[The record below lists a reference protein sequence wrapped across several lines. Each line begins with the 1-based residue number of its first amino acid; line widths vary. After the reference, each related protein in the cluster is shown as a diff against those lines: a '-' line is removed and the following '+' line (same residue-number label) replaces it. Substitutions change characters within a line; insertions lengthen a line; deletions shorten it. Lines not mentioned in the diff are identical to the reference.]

1 VQAPNVQA
9 PNVQAPDLPVSPPS
23 APQLPSGSDAVRV
36 PSAPTGQ
43 ASQPQSAG
51 DQAGAAAQAS
61 TRSGAGGTTDG
72 NRGSAARRGA
82 GVAPPRSAGQL
93 RLERVVRQRSACLPG
108 LPSAQRRVVVLRSGY
123 GPGRP
128 RARRDVARMLDT
140 GVQHVTRLE
149 RLAIEA
155 LGTDGPGGACS
166 TGPAIVESA
175 ASGLLDILGLAGG
188 LGTTGGGSGDAGMA
202 LVAGQ
207 SETGGESQPAANP
220 SSRLPLGLPVGSPAD
235 LGWLFAIV
243 MVVFFAAGVLRELFS
258 RRSPRTTESPSKAQ
272 FAARRR

>member
-1 VQAPNVQA
+1 
-9 PNVQAPDLPVSPPS
+9 
-23 APQLPSGSDAVRV
+23 
-36 PSAPTGQ
+36 
-43 ASQPQSAG
+43 
-51 DQAGAAAQAS
+51 
-61 TRSGAGGTTDG
+61 
-72 NRGSAARRGA
+72 
-82 GVAPPRSAGQL
+82 
-93 RLERVVRQRSACLPG
+93 
-108 LPSAQRRVVVLRSGY
+108 
-123 GPGRP
+123 
-128 RARRDVARMLDT
+128 MLDT
-140 GVQHVTRLE
+140 GVRRVSRLE
-149 RLAIEA
+149 RQAIEA

-188 LGTTGGGSGDAGMA
+188 LGTAGGGSGDAGMA

-207 SETGGESQPAANP
+207 SETGGESQPSTP

-243 MVVFFAAGVLRELFS
+243 MVVFFAAGVLKELFS